1 MDLFVRIVV
10 GIDGTAWGVAALEQV
25 LALAP
30 PNAPVDAVTA
40 LSTRPAGRAGFDA
53 PHWVE
58 ILTNEASTAQK
69 TAVEILEGRADARAR
84 VVRGDPI
91 PVLRRA
97 RDEGDATLLA
107 LGGRHSSRFLGIML
121 GDTASELLHEAACSI
136 LIARPYPEG
145 RWRPRR
151 VVVGVDGSAPSLAAL
166 AAADELGARLGST
179 LLVVSATDGT
189 SPRPEG
195 TWTERVDRWDTGHP
209 AGALVE
215 RSREADLVVVGSRGL
230 HGLRAIG
237 SVSERVAHH
246 ARGSVLVVHAG

>member
-1 MDLFVRIVV
+1 MDLFARIVV
-10 GIDGTAWGVAALEQV
+10 GIDGTAWGIAALEQV

-30 PNAPVDAVTA
+30 PGASVDAVTA
-40 LSTRPAGRAGFDA
+40 LNTRPARRAGFDA

-69 TAVEILEGRADARAR
+69 TAAEMLEGRADARAR

-91 PVLRRA
+91 PALRRA

-121 GDTASELLHEAACSI
+121 GDTASELLHEAGCSI
-136 LIARPYPEG
+136 LIARPHPEAT
-145 RWRPRR
+145 WRPRR
-151 VVVGVDGSAPSLAAL
+151 VVVGIDGSPPSLVAL

-179 LLVVSATDGT
+179 LLVVSTTDGT
-189 SPRPEG
+189 SPRPEE
-195 TWTERVDRWDTGHP
+195 TWTERVDSWDAVHP
-209 AGALVE
+209 AAALVE

-246 ARGSVLVVHAG
+246 ARCSVLVVHAG

>member
-1 MDLFVRIVV
+1 MGLFARIVV
-10 GIDGTAWGVAALEQV
+10 GVDGTAWGVAALEQV
-25 LALAP
+25 LTLAP
-30 PNAPVDAVTA
+30 RTASVVAVTA
-40 LSTRPAGRAGFDA
+40 LNTRPAGRAGFDA
-53 PHWVE
+53 PRWVE

-69 TAVEILEGRADARAR
+69 TAAEMLEGRADASAR

-121 GDTASELLHEAACSI
+121 GDTASELLHDAVCSI
-136 LIARPYPEG
+136 LIARPSPEG
-145 RWRPRR
+145 SWRPRR
-151 VVVGVDGSAPSLAAL
+151 VVVGIDGSSPSLVAL
-166 AAADELGARLGST
+166 AAADELRARLGST
-179 LLVVSATDGT
+179 LLVVSATDGA
-189 SPRPEG
+189 SLRPEG
-195 TWTERVDRWDTGHP
+195 MWTERVDSWDDGDP

-246 ARGSVLVVHAG
+246 ARCSVLVVHAG

>member
-1 MDLFVRIVV
+1 MDLFARIVV
-10 GIDGTAWGVAALEQV
+10 GIDGTAWGVAALEQA

-30 PNAPVDAVTA
+30 PNAVVDAVTA
-40 LSTRPAGRAGFDA
+40 LNTRPAGRAGFDA
-53 PHWVE
+53 PRWVE

-69 TAVEILEGRADARAR
+69 TAVEMLDGRAGAEAR

-97 RDEGDATLLA
+97 RDEGHATLLA

-121 GDTASELLHEAACSI
+121 GDTASELLHEAACST
-136 LIARPYPEG
+136 LIARPHPIG
-145 RWRPRR
+145 TWRPQR
-151 VVVGVDGSAPSLAAL
+151 VVVGVDGSTSSLAAL

-179 LLVVSATDGT
+179 LLVVSTTDGT
-189 SPRPEG
+189 SPPPEG
-195 TWTERVDRWDTGHP
+195 TWTERVDSWDAGHP

-215 RSREADLVVVGSRGL
+215 RSREADLIVVGSRGL

-246 ARGSVLVVHAG
+246 ARCSVLVVHAG